1 MSKLLE
7 ESLKTCPIV
16 KRGEYHYFIHPISD
30 GVPLVEPELLRDVS
44 TRVIKMIDTDV
55 DKIVTAEAMGIPI
68 VTAVSIAT
76 DIPYVIM
83 RKREYLLEGEIPVHQ
98 ETGYSKGELYL
109 NGINKGDK
117 VVILDDVI
125 STGGTLVAI
134 INALKRAGADIKDVL
149 CIIDRGNGQN
159 IVEEKT
165 GYKVKTIV
173 KIEVVDGKV
182 NILE

>member
-7 ESLKTCPIV
+7 ESLKTCPII

-173 KIEVVDGKV
+173 KIEVVNGKV

>member
-1 MSKLLE
+1 MSRLLE

-30 GVPLVEPELLRDVS
+30 GVPLVKPELLRDVS
-44 TRVIKMIDTDV
+44 TRVIKMIDTDI

-159 IVEEKT
+159 VVEEKT
-165 GYKVKTIV
+165 GYKVKTLV

-182 NILE
+182 QILE

>member
-117 VVILDDVI
+117 VIILDDVI

>member
-44 TRVIKMIDTDV
+44 TRVIKMIDTEV

-165 GYKVKTIV
+165 GYKVKTLV

-182 NILE
+182 QILE

>member
-173 KIEVVDGKV
+173 KIEVVNGKV

>member
-1 MSKLLE
+1 MSRLLE

-44 TRVIKMIDTDV
+44 TRVIKMIDTEI

-159 IVEEKT
+159 VVEEKT
-165 GYKVKTIV
+165 GYKVKTLV

-182 NILE
+182 QILE

>member
-1 MSKLLE
+1 
-7 ESLKTCPIV
+7 
-16 KRGEYHYFIHPISD
+16 
-30 GVPLVEPELLRDVS
+30 
-44 TRVIKMIDTDV
+44 
-55 DKIVTAEAMGIPI
+55 VTAEAMGIPI

>member
-7 ESLKTCPIV
+7 ESLKTCPII